1 MYLSGPLLL
10 VFVLVELFTEIMGDV
25 ANTLF
30 GLKTIPFRKIV
41 FNIFCN

>member
-10 VFVLVELFTEIMGDV
+10 FVLVELFTEIMGDV
-25 ANTLF
+25 ADTLF
-30 GLKTIPFRKIV
+30 GLKTIPFGKIL